1 MLIRQFVQPG
11 AVHALALSPDGK
23 WLATAGADDDA
34 RVFALH
40 GDPTPIMLTHSA
52 VVNDVAFSPDGRSL
66 VSGLASGVAQIWTV
80 ANWQSGMTFTGH
92 SAAINSVAFSP
103 DGTLLVTASLDH
115 DARIWRVATGKTIRV
130 LEGHAGSVSDAA
142 FSADGRW
149 VVTAGPRTAGIW
161 SATAPDLPNSTD
173 RLLFVS
179 DGHQRLTAATFA
191 RSGWLLATAAANG
204 SIATYTCALCA
215 GTPEL
220 LHLARERIARLEA
233 R

>member
-1 MLIRQFVQPG
+1 
-11 AVHALALSPDGK
+11 
-23 WLATAGADDDA
+23 
-34 RVFALH
+34 
-40 GDPTPIMLTHSA
+40 
-52 VVNDVAFSPDGRSL
+52 
-66 VSGLASGVAQIWTV
+66 
-80 ANWQSGMTFTGH
+80 MTFTGH

-215 GTPEL
+215 GTPL